1 MQPLPDPGK
10 ETHNMTLNETSDSR
24 TISAEPLNIITQQAV
39 GYDYCLV
46 IGSHWLQ
53 NGFLF
58 FVRLSDKNERGA
70 AAFIQFVWTHFLF
83 EWNFGYIQV
92 PNNDVQTNT
101 QRLNLKHFLERY
113 SKWEVLLVS
122 SGWIHIKELW
132 NKMHDNVCYLISPPW
147 YAERLYCF
155 NCVGICQRDIILC
168 RSARIL
174 VILFWCT
181 WNVLRSD
188 ARKFQPPALTGTQH
202 YLKLRRTGLVER
214 VLHISCQL
222 SFLSPTRF
230 SYTSAKLPPAR
241 HKLPKLRWKHKWCFH
256 DS

>member
-1 MQPLPDPGK
+1 
-10 ETHNMTLNETSDSR
+10 MTLNETSDSR

-155 NCVGICQRDIILC
+155 NCVGICQRDIILLVSQDFGNFVLVHLERFEVRC
-168 RSARIL
+168 QEIPTSRFDWNTALFEASADRPGRESPSHFLSAIISVSHTL
-174 VILFWCT
+174 QLHV
-181 WNVLRSD
+181 SK
-188 ARKFQPPALTGTQH
+188 APPCQTQAAKTEMETQVM
-202 YLKLRRTGLVER
+202 LSWQLRRT
-214 VLHISCQL
+214 
-222 SFLSPTRF
+222 TKT
-230 SYTSAKLPPAR
+230 TSRETL
-241 HKLPKLRWKHKWCFH
+241 
-256 DS
+256 